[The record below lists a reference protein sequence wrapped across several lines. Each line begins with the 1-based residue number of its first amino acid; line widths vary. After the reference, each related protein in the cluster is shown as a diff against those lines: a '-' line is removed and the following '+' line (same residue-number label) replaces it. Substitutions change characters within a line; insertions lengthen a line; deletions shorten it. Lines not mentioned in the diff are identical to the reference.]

1 MVFIFYLYRHIALFT
16 SFISLCLW
24 LYWSLYLSA
33 EVFACEYNW
42 KPVGLCLTV
51 TNLSSLLNS
60 LRDLPEN
67 ATSLLL
73 GSLLHIEGAALN
85 CVCVR
90 ERVKVRQC
98 AARVFLFV
106 APTVK
111 PNLWHQ
117 KQLHNYFT
125 SLVWWLWGRK
135 KEIKKETTLVI
146 Y

>member
-1 MVFIFYLYRHIALFT
+1 MLPYLFI
-16 SFISLCLW
+16 SFIRLSLW
-24 LYWSLYLSA
+24 LYWSLHLSG
-33 EVFACEYNW
+33 EVLCVNNLML
-42 KPVGLCLTV
+42 VGLCLTV
-51 TNLSSLLNS
+51 TNLSSHLNS
-60 LRDLPEN
+60 LGDLPEN

-85 CVCVR
+85 CVCVK

-111 PNLWHQ
+111 LNLWHQ
-117 KQLHNYFT
+117 KQLHNYIYFSGT
-125 SLVWWLWGRK
+125 TTERQTDRK
-135 KEIKKETTLVI
+135 KGRNKQHKTVI